1 MPHGVFDVVAV
12 DRLVQFELS
21 LAVLVPAGVIER
33 NAALP
38 KLGRLSG
45 GQIDELVEIGR
56 RFLDATEFE
65 ILRAALVIG
74 QRGRRI
80 QCQGLVEILDCFLRL
95 SDLGIETAAHVVSL
109 GVLGLGRDGPG
120 GQLNCVFAVSLG
132 EGDARPVQQFIP
144 LIVRGA

>member
-38 KLGRLSG
+38 NLGRLSG

-65 ILRAALVIG
+65 ICL
-74 QRGRRI
+74 
-80 QCQGLVEILDCFLRL
+80 
-95 SDLGIETAAHVVSL
+95 
-109 GVLGLGRDGPG
+109 
-120 GQLNCVFAVSLG
+120 
-132 EGDARPVQQFIP
+132 
-144 LIVRGA
+144 